1 VGTTAHPHPRR
12 HRDEVTKMIPRKPV
26 SRVIALEEAFLHPRV
41 WDLYSESLRRKYQ
54 PVRARLNDV
63 GTGRIRLM
71 DAAGIDMQVLSHVQ
85 PGIQMLADAQAELAV
100 AVCREVNDWLAEA
113 IAAHPTRFAGFAML
127 PTLSPRDAADEL
139 ERTVRDLGF
148 VGALI
153 NGHTNGR
160 YLDDP
165 AFDVLL
171 ARAESLGVPIY
182 IHPTDPPT
190 PVSDVYY
197 APFESA
203 LVPTWGWPVETGTHV
218 LRLICAGV
226 FDRHPD
232 LKIIV
237 GHMGE
242 LLPYC
247 FTRLNVGLTMAGWLL
262 TPESGNQAIR
272 NNVGHYLRRNVFITS
287 SGVFDVPVFD
297 CARAMLGLDNL
308 MFSVDYP
315 FQDNFA
321 AMEFLRRCD
330 LAPDD
335 KERFAHRTAE
345 TLLRLDNRPPATRG
359 AAINFGDA
367 WYGLRARTQ
376 SKVGRA
382 LISALVKS

>member
-1 VGTTAHPHPRR
+1 
-12 HRDEVTKMIPRKPV
+12 VTKMIPRKPV

-41 WDLYSESLRRKYQ
+41 WDLYPESLRRKYQ

>member
-1 VGTTAHPHPRR
+1 MA
-12 HRDEVTKMIPRKPV
+12 PRKPV
-26 SRVIALEEAFLHPRV
+26 SRVIALEEAFIHPRV
-41 WDLYSESLRRKYQ
+41 WDLYPESLRQKYQ
-54 PVRARLNDV
+54 PVRARLSDV

-113 IAAHPTRFAGFAML
+113 IAAHPARFAGFAML
-127 PTLSPRDAADEL
+127 PTQSPPDAADEL

-165 AFDVLL
+165 SFDVLL
-171 ARAESLGVPIY
+171 ARAESLSVPIY
-182 IHPTDPPT
+182 IHPTDPPR
-190 PVSDVYY
+190 PVSQVYY

-203 LVPTWGWPVETGTHV
+203 LVPAWGWPVETGTHV

-226 FDRHPD
+226 FDRHPN
-232 LKIIV
+232 LKIIL

-247 FTRLNVGLTMAGWLL
+247 FTRLHVGLTLAGWLDSQ
-262 TPESGNQAIR
+262 PMR
-272 NNVGHYLRRNVFITS
+272 NNVGHCLRNNVFITS
-287 SGVFDVPVFD
+287 SGVFDTPVFD

-321 AMEFLRRCD
+321 AMEFLQRCD
-330 LAPDD
+330 LAPED

-345 TLLRLDNRPPATRG
+345 SLLRLDNRPSTAR
-359 AAINFGDA
+359 ASAVNLGDA
-367 WYGLRARTQ
+367 WYGWRARTQ
-376 SKVGRA
+376 SRIGRA
-382 LISALVKS
+382 LISALVKG

>member
-1 VGTTAHPHPRR
+1 M
-12 HRDEVTKMIPRKPV
+12 TKMIPRKPV

-41 WDLYSESLRRKYQ
+41 WDLYPESLRRKYQ

>member
-1 VGTTAHPHPRR
+1 M
-12 HRDEVTKMIPRKPV
+12 TKMIPRKPV

-41 WDLYSESLRRKYQ
+41 WDLYPESLRRKYQ

-262 TPESGNQAIR
+262 TPESGNQAMR

>member
-1 VGTTAHPHPRR
+1 MP
-12 HRDEVTKMIPRKPV
+12 
-26 SRVIALEEAFLHPRV
+26 
-41 WDLYSESLRRKYQ
+41 
-54 PVRARLNDV
+54 
-63 GTGRIRLM
+63 
-71 DAAGIDMQVLSHVQ
+71 
-85 PGIQMLADAQAELAV
+85 
-100 AVCREVNDWLAEA
+100 
-113 IAAHPTRFAGFAML
+113 
-127 PTLSPRDAADEL
+127 
-139 ERTVRDLGF
+139 
-148 VGALI
+148 
-153 NGHTNGR
+153 
-160 YLDDP
+160 
-165 AFDVLL
+165 
-171 ARAESLGVPIY
+171 
-182 IHPTDPPT
+182 
-190 PVSDVYY
+190 
-197 APFESA
+197 
-203 LVPTWGWPVETGTHV
+203 
-218 LRLICAGV
+218 GV

>member
-1 VGTTAHPHPRR
+1 M
-12 HRDEVTKMIPRKPV
+12 TKMTPRKPV

-262 TPESGNQAIR
+262 TAESDNQAMR

-345 TLLRLDNRPPATRG
+345 TLLRLDNRPPATR
-359 AAINFGDA
+359 AAATNFGDA